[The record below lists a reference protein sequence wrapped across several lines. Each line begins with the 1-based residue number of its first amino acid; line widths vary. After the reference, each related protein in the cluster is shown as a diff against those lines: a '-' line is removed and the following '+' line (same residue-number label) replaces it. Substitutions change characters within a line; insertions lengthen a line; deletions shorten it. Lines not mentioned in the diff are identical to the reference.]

1 MEKQNSEDDR
11 FGFLAQFRTL
21 FLNQKYDDAWVLA
34 QNRMRLF
41 PLDVDAYA
49 AAGEVLMIMGRKA
62 EIINLLS
69 ELKRNI
75 AALSAAHDHLLSF
88 HQQEKPSNLDQFDD
102 ALIGTLSNW
111 LNNISRMKSDDRD
124 HK

>member
-11 FGFLAQFRTL
+11 FGFLVQVRTL
-21 FLNQKYDDAWVLA
+21 LLNERYDEAWVLA

-41 PLDVDAYA
+41 PLDADAYS
-49 AAGEVLMIMGRKA
+49 AAGEVLLIMGRKA
-62 EIINLLS
+62 EIKNLLS

-75 AALSAAHDHLLSF
+75 AALSAAHDHLLSL
-88 HQQEKPSNLDQFDD
+88 HHQEKPSNPDQFDD
-102 ALIGTLSNW
+102 ALIGTLSIW
-111 LNNISRMKSDDRD
+111 LNNIYRMKSDDRD

>member
-1 MEKQNSEDDR
+1 
-11 FGFLAQFRTL
+11 
-21 FLNQKYDDAWVLA
+21 
-34 QNRMRLF
+34 MRLF

-88 HQQEKPSNLDQFDD
+88 YHQEKPSNPDQFDD

-111 LNNISRMKSDDRD
+111 LNNISRMKADARDR
-124 HK
+124 K